1 MNLEPGMQVRIIT
14 SSDRLYKGKVLE
26 VTKTGWIVMALELGE
41 KVYINPVHVVAI
53 EE

>member
-1 MNLEPGMQVRIIT
+1 MKLEPGMQVRIIT

-26 VTKTGWIVMALELGE
+26 VRETGWIVMALELGE
-41 KVYINPVHVVAI
+41 KVQINPAHIVAI